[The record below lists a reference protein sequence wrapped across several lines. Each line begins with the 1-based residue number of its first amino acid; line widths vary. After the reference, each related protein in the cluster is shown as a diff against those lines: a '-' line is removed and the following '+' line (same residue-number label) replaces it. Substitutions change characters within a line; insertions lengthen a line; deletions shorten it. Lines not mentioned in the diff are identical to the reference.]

1 MIFDQCA
8 GPIEPLRYIALT
20 VESRAPRSRDSC
32 VGVHKASSSE
42 KSRTMMTKD
51 AQSGQ
56 KWQPQKRQMRP
67 PKDYPTLPNL
77 GRIMP
82 DLERAERLRQA
93 RIAAGYQRPVDAVR
107 AFGWNRSTYNGNEN
121 GSRGIPRD
129 RLEEYSRAFRVSPD
143 WLASGRGAMRA
154 GRQMI
159 RIEGDV
165 IEHGTIIER
174 GETQE
179 IEEIE
184 CPSGFD
190 ASQFAGY
197 RVRGDSNLPLWEDG
211 DVIIAR
217 RPSRDFAALIGK
229 RCIVTLDTG
238 TRRILRRLLS
248 GSQPGVFTLISYTL
262 APRQDV
268 ELLDVA
274 EIVWIMINGT
284 PLR

>member
-1 MIFDQCA
+1 
-8 GPIEPLRYIALT
+8 
-20 VESRAPRSRDSC
+20 
-32 VGVHKASSSE
+32 
-42 KSRTMMTKD
+42 
-51 AQSGQ
+51 
-56 KWQPQKRQMRP
+56 
-67 PKDYPTLPNL
+67 
-77 GRIMP
+77 
-82 DLERAERLRQA
+82 
-93 RIAAGYQRPVDAVR
+93 
-107 AFGWNRSTYNGNEN
+107 
-121 GSRGIPRD
+121 
-129 RLEEYSRAFRVSPD
+129 
-143 WLASGRGAMRA
+143 MRA

-190 ASQFAGY
+190 TSQFAGY

-248 GSQPGVFTLISYTL
+248 GSRPGVFTLISYTL